1 MHVLFACY
9 FYMNTL
15 WGEKN
20 TIKMQT
26 ILFLDIFLIKTEHAH
41 LKAVLPCR
49 DIHGCQVNHVVEL
62 RVCVILQEGE
72 NRYNPFWVD
81 HYLQLIKAGHLEF
94 K

>member
-15 WGEKN
+15 WGKKHN
-20 TIKMQT
+20 KDANDLI
-26 ILFLDIFLIKTEHAH
+26 FGHFLIKTEHAH